1 MAHIEDLFDAL
12 KGRETF
18 TQLDTSH
25 VYQQLRLEEEE
36 ETQQLLTI
44 KTYRHL

>member
-1 MAHIEDLFDAL
+1 MAHIEDLFDTL
-12 KGRETF
+12 NGREKF
-18 TQLDTSH
+18 TQFDMSH

-44 KTYRHL
+44 KTYCRL